1 MFISWEG
8 KNIVKGVTQVSGHS
22 LKLHFCMY
30 EKSQMKTIVWIIMCN
45 PYKKMFTLAP
55 FAPLNVFSLVPFAP
69 LNVFSPVTP
78 FHNKSLFNGVIF
90 NLRWLSIWRLI
101 FKLIFILK
109 TTKYHFG

>member
-30 EKSQMKTIVWIIMCN
+30 EKSQMKTIVWIVMCN
-45 PYKKMFTLAP
+45 PYKKMFTLA
-55 FAPLNVFSLVPFAP
+55 PFAP